1 MDTSAI
7 IVFILGLSIG
17 SGAALKRAGPY
28 LFYYVSVPLLSAI
41 GLIWL
46 MEGVNIPGFDFQF
59 DRMLPMVVHNQMA
72 LVLTA
77 AKGLLAGLVLQWVC
91 KGLFVKKDRRRAQK
105 IRKVDGRTPMKRR
118 KYLAILGLPKSA
130 GPRDITMAW
139 SKLSRQVQ
147 ENKWP
152 GHPLRRKRDM
162 SPQEFKQ
169 QIDEAYAWLRANPQ
183 KDCTVKKVNLSDAR
197 A

>member
-7 IVFILGLSIG
+7 IVFILGVSIG

-41 GLIWL
+41 GLTWV
-46 MEGVNIPGFDFQF
+46 MKDVHIPGFDFQF
-59 DRMLPMVVHNQMA
+59 DRMLPMVVHNQTA
-72 LVLTA
+72 LILMA
-77 AKGLLAGLVLQWVC
+77 AKGVLTGLILHWIY
-91 KGLFVKKDRRRAQK
+91 KGLFVKKDRRKAQK
-105 IRKVDGRTPMKRR
+105 IRRVDGKTPMKRR

-130 GPRDITMAW
+130 GPRDITLAW

-147 ENKWP
+147 DNKWP
-152 GHPLRRKRDM
+152 GHPLRRKQDM

-169 QIDEAYAWLRANPQ
+169 QIDEAYAWLSANRQ
-183 KDCTVKKVNLSDAR
+183 KDCTVKTVSLSSDPS
-197 A
+197 